1 MTNKLLFVLVLVLL
15 SFCLVSTEKLKS
27 ESTKAPKNEALD
39 EECRLCPL
47 IYDPGFLF

>member
-1 MTNKLLFVLVLVLL
+1 MKSKLLLVLILVIL

-27 ESTKAPKNEALD
+27 ESGTTAPKNEALDD

-47 IYDPGFLF
+47 IYDPGF